1 MTTDKDIF
9 FEAFDPANE
18 GDWFPFLQAKTNQ
31 NRENIYRITIPGM
44 STQILK
50 ATVLSDQD
58 DVWGYIELAPNTS
71 ELPIFRIPIRYVEQ
85 YCPTPTLPTETL
97 SDIYNVEAYTHHD
110 GFIKFARM
118 VLDFDGDWIGV
129 DSEKGEAHYIR
140 PKNILSFSLT
150 PTKP

>member
-1 MTTDKDIF
+1 MSNDKDIF
-9 FEAFDPANE
+9 SEALDPANE
-18 GDWFPFLQAKTNQ
+18 DNWVDIRQAQ
-31 NRENIYRITIPGM
+31 YRPNRKNIYRVTIPGM

-50 ATVLSDQD
+50 AKVLTTSDDAVRPTRLEPCASGLPTITVS
-58 DVWGYIELAPNTS
+58 TC
-71 ELPIFRIPIRYVEQ
+71 YVEQ

-140 PKNILSFSLT
+140 PKDIVEFSLT